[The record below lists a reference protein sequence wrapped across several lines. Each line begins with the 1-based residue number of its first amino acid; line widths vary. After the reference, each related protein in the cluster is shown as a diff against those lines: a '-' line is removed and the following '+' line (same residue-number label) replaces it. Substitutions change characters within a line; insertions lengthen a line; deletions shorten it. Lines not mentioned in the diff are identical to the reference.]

1 MAAWRGAA
9 LALEAHML
17 AIFAPERVS
26 PEIMV
31 TGGFRERP
39 NARLRSVAWDEF

>member
-1 MAAWRGAA
+1 
-9 LALEAHML
+9 ML

-26 PEIMV
+26 PEIMA
-31 TGGFRERP
+31 TGGCRGRP